1 MIFVVGCAPPSTRRA
16 VRSVSSSFITASR
29 RSSSGAAVGVAHV
42 SCLAEQAKILWDET
56 EENIRDQKERYEKW
70 ARWHTCSLCEQ
81 RYHGVVARALGWAC
95 WKTYVGRPEADQV
108 RLTALTQLAVAEHH
122 EDALSMQKENLSML
136 IGGVGGELGTA
147 SERVLEQ
154 IMIVQSHLATTYS
167 SLGRLEDALRTARD
181 VYSGHLKLHGEEH
194 PKTLLAANNYAGSL
208 SRLQRF
214 EEAKSL
220 LQKTVPVARRDLG
233 ESDQYTLTM
242 ITNYAIALSRDPAAT
257 LDDLRESVTM
267 LEEAERT
274 GRRVLGNAHPMVL
287 GIQKDLRESRKALAD
302 ARASSEQLALAGLA
316 FVAALAFLAGR
327 RYLRR

>member
-1 MIFVVGCAPPSTRRA
+1 
-16 VRSVSSSFITASR
+16 
-29 RSSSGAAVGVAHV
+29 
-42 SCLAEQAKILWDET
+42 
-56 EENIRDQKERYEKW
+56 
-70 ARWHTCSLCEQ
+70 
-81 RYHGVVARALGWAC
+81 
-95 WKTYVGRPEADQV
+95 
-108 RLTALTQLAVAEHH
+108 
-122 EDALSMQKENLSML
+122 ML
-136 IGGVGGELGTA
+136 ISSVGGELVA
-147 SERVLEQ
+147 SERAVEQ
-154 IMIVQSHLATTYS
+154 IMVVQSHLATTYS

-242 ITNYAIALSRDPAAT
+242 ITNYAIALSRDTGAT
-257 LDDLRESVTM
+257 LDDLREAVTM

-287 GIQKDLRESRKALAD
+287 GIEKDLRESRKALAD
-302 ARASSEQLALAGLA
+302 ARASSEQLALAALA
-316 FVAALAFLAGR
+316 FVAAVAFLAGR